1 MKQKLF
7 IKNISYTLTSH
18 LISFM
23 ISALVTFFVPKFLGV
38 DSYGYFQLYVFFS
51 SYIGFLHFGWA
62 DGLYLRFGGAYYEEL
77 DKHRMSGQF
86 WGLVITEV
94 VFSLILAF
102 VAIKYVAPEEKTMV
116 VLLTSVAIIIQLP
129 RTMLQYVLQCTNR
142 IKENAL
148 VVLLERII
156 YFILVIMVLLLH
168 NYEFVPIIVA
178 DLIGKIVALIFAV
191 YCCRDI
197 VTTKPEQFKELI
209 LEAKINISVGIK
221 LMISNIASMLIIGII
236 RFSIE
241 NQWDISTFGKVSL
254 SLSISNMLMIF
265 VNAVALVMFPMLRRD
280 SEEKY
285 GRIYN
290 VINGLLEVGVFGFM
304 IIYYPVISLLSIWLP
319 QYAESLA
326 YLAVLFPMCVFEGKN
341 ALLLATFMKTLRKEK
356 NMLII
361 NICTLLFS
369 IVSTYITVYV
379 LKDLNY
385 VVVSIVFLV
394 AFRAIAFELFLS
406 RYLEI
411 QAVKNISIEIIV
423 VALFVIANWLVGGMI
438 GFVMYTVIYCGF
450 LVIRK
455 QELMQIYKVL
465 KR

>member
-1 MKQKLF
+1 
-7 IKNISYTLTSH
+7 
-18 LISFM
+18 
-23 ISALVTFFVPKFLGV
+23 
-38 DSYGYFQLYVFFS
+38 
-51 SYIGFLHFGWA
+51 
-62 DGLYLRFGGAYYEEL
+62 
-77 DKHRMSGQF
+77 
-86 WGLVITEV
+86 
-94 VFSLILAF
+94 
-102 VAIKYVAPEEKTMV
+102 
-116 VLLTSVAIIIQLP
+116 
-129 RTMLQYVLQCTNR
+129 
-142 IKENAL
+142 
-148 VVLLERII
+148 
-156 YFILVIMVLLLH
+156 
-168 NYEFVPIIVA
+168 
-178 DLIGKIVALIFAV
+178 
-191 YCCRDI
+191 
-197 VTTKPEQFKELI
+197 
-209 LEAKINISVGIK
+209 
-221 LMISNIASMLIIGII
+221 LIIGII